1 MKVKYL
7 DKNFKKFL
15 MLSGIV
21 IFLSFLLLAGLIFIY
36 YSSSIFTYNIMTLLL
51 MIVLILLIIFFSLSF
66 LTIFYVYKNK
76 EVKSKFVLNMS
87 KIGIK
92 ILLPVIMALANLF
105 NIKKSFVRR
114 FYVDFNN
121 ITVSTVGKKYK
132 KEDVIVLLPHCL
144 QNADCNFKIT
154 NDISNCKECGKCTI
168 ADISRI
174 TRERKVKCFVVT
186 GGTAARNIVKKLK
199 PKMIVSVACERD
211 LTSGIIDVGNIP
223 VIGIVNERPNGP
235 CYNTCVNVNM
245 LKEKLDSIIK

>member
-105 NIKKSFVRR
+105 NIKKFCKKVLCR
-114 FYVDFNN
+114 F
-121 ITVSTVGKKYK
+121 
-132 KEDVIVLLPHCL
+132 
-144 QNADCNFKIT
+144 
-154 NDISNCKECGKCTI
+154 
-168 ADISRI
+168 
-174 TRERKVKCFVVT
+174 
-186 GGTAARNIVKKLK
+186 
-199 PKMIVSVACERD
+199 
-211 LTSGIIDVGNIP
+211 
-223 VIGIVNERPNGP
+223 
-235 CYNTCVNVNM
+235 
-245 LKEKLDSIIK
+245 

>member
-1 MKVKYL
+1 
-7 DKNFKKFL
+7 

-76 EVKSKFVLNMS
+76 EAKSKFVLNMS

-211 LTSGIIDVGNIP
+211 LTSGIIDVGNIQ

>member
-15 MLSGIV
+15 LLSGTV
-21 IFLSFLLLAGLIFIY
+21 IIFSSLLLAVLVMIY

-51 MIVLILLIIFFSLSF
+51 MIVIILMIIFFSLSF

-76 EVKSKFVLNMS
+76 EVKSKFILNVS

-92 ILLPVIMALANLF
+92 ILLPIIMALANLF
-105 NIKKSFVRR
+105 KINKSVVRR

-121 ITVSTVGKKYK
+121 ITVSTIRKKYK

-168 ADISRI
+168 GDISRV
-174 TRERKVKCFVVT
+174 TREKGVECFVVT
-186 GGTAARNIVKKLK
+186 GGTAARNIVKKLR
-199 PKMIVSVACERD
+199 PKMILSVACERD

-223 VIGIVNERPNGP
+223 VIGIVNERPHGP
-235 CYNTCVNVNM
+235 CYNTCVNVNL

>member
-1 MKVKYL
+1 
-7 DKNFKKFL
+7 

>member
-1 MKVKYL
+1 
-7 DKNFKKFL
+7 

-76 EVKSKFVLNMS
+76 EVKSKFALNMS